1 MYQELE
7 LFATSDARGDATV
20 VMGESAVSQLSD
32 ADWKKLALLLPLSDA
47 ETASLPAL
55 SRGKRPVGL
64 DLAASEEDLLAE
76 DDVEEE
82 EEDEEE
88 EDEDDNEDEY
98 GPGSAAYAAELKAEE
113 KANAKFCSEWLN
125 VAVRSIVAL
134 LLRQVLEIP
143 RLDECGAAQL
153 ITDLDYFSNVS
164 SYLATY
170 LPTYLPTAR
179 HIFFEMV
186 QQMLCDFV
194 LSLFFFLLLSIPLSP
209 PRSSPYFISQCS
221 WPPPAHPR
229 ATGHVGARAAPSR
242 ARAARRGPD
251 APQPRGLLQGA
262 RAAQARRRRERLRR
276 RRAVCQRR
284 EAGPRGRRGRRGR
297 HAQVRAP
304 VRLGPRNGSRLWR
317 GLRRE
322 QGAAENG
329 DGR

>member
-1 MYQELE
+1 LYQELE

-82 EEDEEE
+82 EDDEEE

-170 LPTYLPTAR
+170 LPTYLPQD
-179 HIFFEMV
+179 IFFSRW
-186 QQMLCDFV
+186 CSRCFV
-194 LSLFFFLLLSIPLSP
+194 ISSYRCSFFSYSPYLFLLL
-209 PRSSPYFISQCS
+209 
-221 WPPPAHPR
+221 
-229 ATGHVGARAAPSR
+229 
-242 ARAARRGPD
+242 ARRPILYLNALGLRPPTR
-251 APQPRGLLQGA
+251 APQVTSALGLPRHALVQHVVALTRLSREDYSKALA
-262 RAAQARRRRERLRR
+262 RPKPAAVANAFAAAAQSASAAKL
-276 RRAVCQRR
+276 AH
-284 EAGPRGRRGRRGR
+284 GG
-297 HAQVRAP
+297 
-304 VRLGPRNGSRLWR
+304 
-317 GLRRE
+317 
-322 QGAAENG
+322 GAAGAGVMRKFERQYASVRG
-329 DGR
+329 MAVVFGED

>member
-134 LLRQVLEIP
+134 LLRQVLGLFR
-143 RLDECGAAQL
+143 RLE
-153 ITDLDYFSNVS
+153 
-164 SYLATY
+164 
-170 LPTYLPTAR
+170 
-179 HIFFEMV
+179 E
-186 QQMLCDFV
+186 
-194 LSLFFFLLLSIPLSP
+194 
-209 PRSSPYFISQCS
+209 
-221 WPPPAHPR
+221 
-229 ATGHVGARAAPSR
+229 
-242 ARAARRGPD
+242 
-251 APQPRGLLQGA
+251 
-262 RAAQARRRRERLRR
+262 LRR
-276 RRAVCQRR
+276 RRRLCGRLRFRGLGDRR
-284 EAGPRGRRGRRGR
+284 RLLLRPELPRSAPPPPGPRDPAPRRVRR
-297 HAQVRAP
+297 RAAHHRP
-304 VRLGPRNGSRLWR
+304 RLLFE
-317 GLRRE
+317 RE
-322 QGAAENG
+322 
-329 DGR
+329 